1 MKKTISSRWV
11 FCGLI
16 ATALF
21 ACRPDDKTTL
31 RQARLQLGAPGSIAI
46 SGHIRTSGGLPIVG
60 SDRHPGG
67 DRRAPAC
74 SPTPPA
80 PAQFIGLQAGSYS
93 VRATSSLC
101 QFTPD
106 VVNLNNLATSTT
118 QDFVGS
124 GPNCRGGG
132 GGGGEVGGLGGHRRA
147 QEAPAARGARAR
159 VIHSRP
165 RTVRQ
170 SRPRGACPWTAS
182 VPSASRRPSRWAR
195 SARGTRWRIR
205 LNNRPLIRF
214 PDRRDRHRRARG
226 ER

>member
-1 MKKTISSRWV
+1 MGTVKLSAVLAKTTGSTGRMVRAMKKTFSSRWV

-60 SDRHPGG
+60 TTVVLAGSKSTSVQSDAAG
-67 DRRAPAC
+67 AY
-74 SPTPPA
+74 
-80 PAQFIGLQAGSYS
+80 QFIGLQAGSYS

-132 GGGGEVGGLGGHRRA
+132 AGGVAARGASAA

-182 VPSASRRPSRWAR
+182 VPSASRRPSRWA
-195 SARGTRWRIR
+195 
-205 LNNRPLIRF
+205 
-214 PDRRDRHRRARG
+214 
-226 ER
+226 